1 MNKNDIYS
9 TKELE
14 LFKSLEDDVDS
25 GNYEPLS
32 KKELERKKTF
42 LKEVAIN
49 TIEKKLKRS
58 L

>member
-1 MNKNDIYS
+1 MNENDIYS

-14 LFKSLEDDVDS
+14 LFKTLEDDVDS

-32 KKELERKKTF
+32 KKELEGKKAF
-42 LKEVAIN
+42 FKEVAIN
-49 TIEKKLKRS
+49 TIEKKLERS